1 MHPSPLHNKR
11 VLILF
16 GSLDMGGAER
26 QGLILARY
34 LKEHEGACVTV
45 WGLGG
50 GHGVVADICDSRHIP
65 WSVVRLH
72 WGLRRRLPHLLR
84 LALRLR
90 AEKPDILLSYTKVP
104 NLAAALLW
112 RICGVRLCVW
122 NQADAGLLL
131 EPTLL
136 HRSAIGQSRHFI
148 ANADIG
154 RRYLV
159 DTFGIRPEDVQLIRN
174 GITVPAPAQSR
185 SEWRNRLKLNDGQ
198 VLVTMVANLS
208 RYKDHATLLKAWR
221 RVLEQRQGEDTPL
234 LALAGRPDDT
244 AEALKLQAEQLG
256 VAGQVC
262 FLGAVNDVA
271 GLLNA
276 SDICVH
282 SSVSEGIPNAVL
294 EAMFSGLPVAGS
306 DIPGLREAVGEAGCG
321 YLAPPADASALAD
334 VLLRLID
341 DADLRATLGRAM
353 HNRAEELFG
362 EERMCRE
369 TAEYLVDSIK
379 GAA

>member
-1 MHPSPLHNKR
+1 MCTLPLQNKR

-34 LKEHEGACVTV
+34 LKEREGAFVTV

-50 GHGVVADICDSRHIP
+50 GRGVVADICDSWNIP
-65 WSVVRLH
+65 WKVVRLH

-112 RICGVRLCVW
+112 RLCGVRLCVW

-131 EPTLL
+131 EPTML
-136 HRSAIGQSRHFI
+136 HRSAIGRICHFI

-154 RRYLV
+154 KRYLV
-159 DTFGIRPEDVQLIRN
+159 DTFGIPSQDVQLIRN
-174 GITVPAPAQSR
+174 GITLSTPLKSR
-185 SEWRNRLKLNDGQ
+185 SEWRDCLKLNDGQ

-208 RYKDHATLLKAWR
+208 RYKDHATLLEGWR
-221 RVLEQRQGEDTPL
+221 RVLDQRHGEVPPL
-234 LALAGRPDDT
+234 LALAGRQDET

-256 VAGQVC
+256 IAGQVC
-262 FLGAVNDVA
+262 FLGAVDDVA

-282 SSVSEGIPNAVL
+282 SSPSEGIPNAVV

-321 YLAPPADASALAD
+321 YLAPTADAAALAD

-341 DADLRATLGRAM
+341 DAALRATLGRAM
-353 HNRAEELFG
+353 RQRAEELFG

-369 TAEYLVDSIK
+369 TAEYLVYSLK

>member
-1 MHPSPLHNKR
+1 MHSSPLHNKR

-50 GHGVVADICDSRHIP
+50 GSGVVADICDSWNIP
-65 WSVVRLH
+65 WKTVRLH
-72 WGLRRRLPHLLR
+72 WGLLRRLPHLLR

-90 AEKPDILLSYTKVP
+90 QERPDILLSYTKVP

-136 HRSAIGQSRHFI
+136 HRSAIGQIRYFI

-159 DTFGIRPEDVQLIRN
+159 DTFGLRPEDVQLIRN
-174 GITVPAPAQSR
+174 GITVSAPAQSR

-208 RYKDHATLLKAWR
+208 RYKDHATLLEAWR
-221 RVLEQRQGEDTPL
+221 RVLDQRQWVETPL

-244 AEALKLQAEQLG
+244 AEALKLQAEKLG
-256 VAGQVC
+256 IAGQVS
-262 FLGAVNDVA
+262 FLGAVDDVA
-271 GLLNA
+271 DLLNA
-276 SDICVH
+276 SDISVH

-321 YLAPPADASALAD
+321 YLAPPADAFALANI
-334 VLLRLID
+334 LLKLID
-341 DADLRATLGRAM
+341 DAALRVTLGRAM
-353 HNRAEELFG
+353 RHRAEALFG

-369 TAEYLVDSIK
+369 TAEFLVDSIK
-379 GAA
+379 GGA

>member
-1 MHPSPLHNKR
+1 MHTSPLHNKR

-45 WGLGG
+45 WGLGEG
-50 GHGVVADICDSRHIP
+50 RGVVAGICDSWHIP
-65 WSVVRLH
+65 WKAVRLH

-112 RICGVRLCVW
+112 RLCGVRLCVW

-136 HRSAIGQSRHFI
+136 HRSAIGQIRHFI

-159 DTFGIRPEDVQLIRN
+159 DTFGIRPQDVQFIRN
-174 GITVPAPAQSR
+174 GITVPAPAKSR
-185 SEWRNRLKLNDGQ
+185 SEWRNCLKLNDGQ

-208 RYKDHATLLKAWR
+208 RYKDHATLLEAWR
-221 RVLEQRQGEDTPL
+221 RVLDQRHGEVPPL

-244 AEALKLQAEQLG
+244 AEAVRLQAERSG
-256 VAGQVC
+256 VSAQVC
-262 FLGAVNDVA
+262 FLGTVA
-271 GLLNA
+271 DISGLLNA

-282 SSVSEGIPNAVL
+282 SSPSEGIPNGIL

-306 DIPGLREAVGEAGCG
+306 DIPGIREAVGEAGGG
-321 YLAPPADASALAD
+321 YLAPPADAPALANI
-334 VLLRLID
+334 LLQLIGS
-341 DADLRATLGRAM
+341 AGLRATLGSAMRQRAV
-353 HNRAEELFG
+353 ELFG

-369 TAEYLVDSIK
+369 TAEYLADSLK
-379 GAA
+379 GAE

>member
-1 MHPSPLHNKR
+1 MHTSPLHNKR
-11 VLILF
+11 ILILF

-34 LKEHEGACVTV
+34 LAEHEGARVTV
-45 WGLGG
+45 WGLGEG
-50 GHGVVADICDSRHIP
+50 RGVVADICDSWHIP
-65 WSVVRLH
+65 WSAVRLH

-112 RICGVRLCVW
+112 RLCGVRLCVW

-131 EPTLL
+131 ESTLL
-136 HRSAIGQSRHFI
+136 HRSAIGRVHHFI

-159 DTFGIRPEDVQLIRN
+159 DTFGIYPRDVQLIRN
-174 GITVPAPAQSR
+174 GITVPAPLKSR
-185 SEWRNRLKLNDGQ
+185 SEWRNSLGLSDGQ

-208 RYKDHATLLKAWR
+208 RYKDHATLLEAWR
-221 RVLEQRQGEDTPL
+221 SVLDQRHGEAPPL
-234 LALAGRPDDT
+234 LALAGRPDGT
-244 AEALKLQAEQLG
+244 AEALRLQAERLG
-256 VAGQVC
+256 ISSRVC
-262 FLGAVNDVA
+262 FLGAVDDIA

-276 SDICVH
+276 SDLSVH
-282 SSVSEGIPNAVL
+282 SSPSEGIPNGVL

-306 DIPGLREAVGEAGCG
+306 DIPGIREAVGEAGGG
-321 YLAPPADASALAD
+321 YLAPPADASALAK
-334 VLLRLID
+334 VLLQLMSS
-341 DADLRATLGRAM
+341 AELRATLGRAM
-353 HNRAEELFG
+353 RHRAEECFG

-369 TAEYLVDSIK
+369 TVAYLADSLK
-379 GAA
+379 GAV

>member
-1 MHPSPLHNKR
+1 MHTSPLEHKR

-34 LKEHEGACVTV
+34 LAEHEGACVTV
-45 WGLGG
+45 WGLGEG
-50 GHGVVADICDSRHIP
+50 RGVVADTCDSWHIP
-65 WSVVRLH
+65 WSAVRLH

-112 RICGVRLCVW
+112 RLCGVRLCGW

-131 EPTLL
+131 GPTLL
-136 HRSAIGQSRHFI
+136 HRSAIGRVHHFI

-159 DTFGIRPEDVQLIRN
+159 DTFGIRPRDVQLIRN
-174 GITVPAPAQSR
+174 GITLPAPAKSR
-185 SEWRNRLKLNDGQ
+185 SEWRNSLGLSDGQ

-208 RYKDHATLLKAWR
+208 RYKDHATLLEAWR
-221 RVLEQRQGEDTPL
+221 SVLDQWRGDESPL

-244 AEALKLQAEQLG
+244 AEALKLQAERLG
-256 VAGQVC
+256 ISAQVC
-262 FLGAVNDVA
+262 FLGAVDDIA

-276 SDICVH
+276 SDIGVH
-282 SSVSEGIPNAVL
+282 SSPSEGVPNAVL
-294 EAMFSGLPVAGS
+294 EAMLSGLPVAGS
-306 DIPGLREAVGEAGCG
+306 DIPGLREAVGEEGSG
-321 YLAPPADASALAD
+321 YLAPPADASALAKI
-334 VLLRLID
+334 LLQLMGS
-341 DADLRATLGRAM
+341 ADLRATLGRAM
-353 HNRAEELFG
+353 RHRAEECFG

-369 TAEYLVDSIK
+369 TATYLAESLQ
-379 GAA
+379 GAE